1 MTWDVAQD
9 GEADVDEQIGTT
21 ARYQEDADGWA
32 EDGDE
37 DDEEGGGCVRHC
49 ALVCGSFV
57 EDGRLVIE
65 REETRSLIEQT

>member
-1 MTWDVAQD
+1 MTRDVAQD
-9 GEADVDEQIGTT
+9 GETDVDEQIGTA
-21 ARYQEDADGWA
+21 ARHQEDADGWA

-49 ALVCGSFV
+49 ALVYRELV

-65 REETRSLIEQT
+65 REENSIFD